1 VNHDQKSA
9 LIDHLDYAVLN
20 YLYCDVL
27 SFMDSGL
34 LKQYL
39 TGRVNGMTV
48 SQEFLLAAGFLMEI
62 SISMV
67 LSSRI
72 LPHQINRWT
81 NVVAGTITTLAQVT
95 SLFVGPTGYYLFF
108 SALEI
113 AATTSVV
120 VLAGLD
126 GLTLG
131 ASGTAIRLGE
141 HAFGKF
147 FLVFKNSRGAR
158 AITGVL
164 KEVAEGSGEI
174 ATIFREEMS
183 DVIRI
188 RFCRRPE
195 QPHNGGRHDQ
205 TQTLHSRIQTL
216 RRS

>member
-1 VNHDQKSA
+1 MTKKA
-9 LIDHLDYAVLN
+9 LLSTIWIFAVLN

-67 LSSRI
+67 LLSRV

-81 NVVAGTITTLAQVT
+81 NVVAGTITTLAQVA

-120 VLAGLD
+120 VLALQWSKETPM
-126 GLTLG
+126 TL
-131 ASGTAIRLGE
+131 
-141 HAFGKF
+141 
-147 FLVFKNSRGAR
+147 
-158 AITGVL
+158 
-164 KEVAEGSGEI
+164 
-174 ATIFREEMS
+174 
-183 DVIRI
+183 
-188 RFCRRPE
+188 
-195 QPHNGGRHDQ
+195 
-205 TQTLHSRIQTL
+205 
-216 RRS
+216 